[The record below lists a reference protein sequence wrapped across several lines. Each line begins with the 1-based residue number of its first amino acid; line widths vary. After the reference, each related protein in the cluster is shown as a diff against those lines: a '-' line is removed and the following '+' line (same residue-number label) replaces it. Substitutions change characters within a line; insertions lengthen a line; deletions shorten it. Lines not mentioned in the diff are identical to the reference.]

1 MTTSPGSPL
10 LRIAGVAKSYGAVRA
25 IKNADME
32 LKPGTVHALVGEN
45 GAGKSTLIKIIS
57 GAVGADSGTIEFD
70 GRPVEIGSTGAAMAL
85 GIATVYQEPQLF
97 DELTAAENI
106 FLGRE
111 LRKGPRIDWAAQ
123 NARVRELLDMIGLP
137 AQCATRPVG
146 ELWIAQRQQ
155 LSIAKALA
163 ANARVLILDEPSAIL
178 TDKEIEVLFDIVRR
192 LTDSG
197 VAVIYIS
204 HRLDELFQ
212 IADEVT
218 IMRDG
223 ETVGTYPLKG
233 LTVRE
238 IARKMVGGALSDEPV
253 DRAAPGGPA
262 VLELKG
268 LGLPGAFADVDL
280 QVRAG
285 ETLGLY
291 GLIGSGAE
299 SIAEAVY
306 GVVRPASGRILLEG
320 KEIRPRSPK
329 AAQRLGIGLLPS
341 DRKGQGL
348 FSFQSIKFNVSVG
361 QLGLLSRGGVVD
373 RRRERDSVRALVK
386 RLRIKAPNELTNVSA
401 LSGGN
406 AQKVVLARQVVE
418 RPRVLVLSE
427 PTQGVDIGA
436 KEEIR
441 RIIHE
446 VAREG
451 TAVLLVTSDL
461 SEALRMCD
469 RLLVVREG
477 RIVAQFGPG
486 ASQVDVLA
494 AAAGEQVLAS

>member
-10 LRIAGVAKSYGAVRA
+10 LRIAGVTKSYGAVRA
-25 IKNADME
+25 IRNADME

-57 GAVGADSGTIEFD
+57 GAVGADSGTIEFG
-70 GRPVEIGSTGAAMAL
+70 GRSVEIASTGAAMAL
-85 GIATVYQEPQLF
+85 GIATAYQEPQLF
-97 DELTAAENI
+97 DELSAAENI

-111 LRKGPRIDWAAQ
+111 LRKGPRIDWNAQ
-123 NARVRELLDMIGLP
+123 NVRVLELLDMIGLP
-137 AQCATRPVG
+137 AQCATRPAG
-146 ELWIAQRQQ
+146 ELGIAQRQQ

-163 ANARVLILDEPSAIL
+163 GNARVLILDEPSAIL
-178 TDKEIEVLFDIVRR
+178 TDKEIRVLFAIVRR

-204 HRLDELFQ
+204 HRLDELFR

-223 ETVGTYPLKG
+223 ETVGTYPLQG
-233 LTVRE
+233 LTIRE
-238 IARKMVGGALSDEPV
+238 IAKKMVGGALSDDPV
-253 DRAAPGGPA
+253 DRATPDGPV
-262 VLELKG
+262 VLELNG
-268 LGLPGAFADVDL
+268 LDLPGAFGDVDL

-285 ETLGLY
+285 ETLCLY

-306 GVVRPASGRILLEG
+306 GVVRPASGRILLQG

-329 AAQRLGIGLLPS
+329 TAKRLGIGLLPS

-361 QLGLLSRGGVVD
+361 QLGLLSRIGVVD
-373 RRRERDSVRALVK
+373 RRRERDAARSLVK
-386 RLRIKAPNELTNVSA
+386 RLRIKAPNEMTSVSA

-436 KEEIR
+436 KEEIH
-441 RIIHE
+441 RIIQE
-446 VAREG
+446 VAGDG

-461 SEALRMCD
+461 PEALRMSD

-477 RIVAQFGPG
+477 HIVAEFGPA

-494 AAAGEQVLAS
+494 AAAGEEVLAS